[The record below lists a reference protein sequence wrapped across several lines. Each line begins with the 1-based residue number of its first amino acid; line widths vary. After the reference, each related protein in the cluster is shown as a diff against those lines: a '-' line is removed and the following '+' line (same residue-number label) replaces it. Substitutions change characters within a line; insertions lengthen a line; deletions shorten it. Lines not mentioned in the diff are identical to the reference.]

1 MGLRNVKITREAA
14 SADQKAG
21 DEFPDGIKKVTE
33 EKGCLPDRFLMQMKV
48 SYSGKK
54 MLQKIFVSKEKKQV
68 PGFKAGRARLTD
80 FVQMQLDV

>member
-21 DEFPDGIKKVTE
+21 DEFPDAIKKVTE
-33 EKGCLPDRFLMQMKV
+33 EKGCLPEQIFNADESVLFW
-48 SYSGKK
+48 KK

-68 PGFKAGRARLTD
+68 PGFKAGRARLT
-80 FVQMQLDV
+80 V

>member
-14 SADQKAG
+14 SADKRQ
-21 DEFPDGIKKVTE
+21 EMSSQMPLKKSLRR
-33 EKGCLPDRFLMQMKV
+33 KDAYLNRFLMQMKV

-68 PGFKAGRARLTD
+68 PGFKAGRARLT
-80 FVQMQLDV
+80 V

>member
-21 DEFPDGIKKVTE
+21 DEFPDAIKKVTE

-48 SYSGKK
+48 SYSGRKNATK
-54 MLQKIFVSKEKKQV
+54 GFYQKGRE
-68 PGFKAGRARLTD
+68 PGAGMKAGREG
-80 FVQMQLDV
+80 